1 MLRGQSKILL
11 KRGGRLILFEGV
23 NMARSRAKRLEMWVK
38 RALVVLSRLV
48 RQVSRNGR
56 LWLIWKVRL
65 KNGISFVIWVSLRT
79 VEGRKP

>member
-1 MLRGQSKILL
+1 
-11 KRGGRLILFEGV
+11 
-23 NMARSRAKRLEMWVK
+23 MAWSRAKRLEMWVK
-38 RALVVLSRLV
+38 RALVVLRRPM

-56 LWLIWKVRL
+56 LRLIWNVSL